1 MESSGPVTLIE
12 LTNVSKVFPGAK
24 TPSVDELQLNIEEG
38 ELLCLLGPSGCGK
51 STTLRMIAGLETLT
65 AGRIGIR
72 ETTVDD
78 VASGTRVP
86 AEQRDLGLVFQNYA
100 LWPHLTVRANVAFGP
115 EMQHVTKKERNRRV
129 DDALSTLGI
138 GDYAD
143 RYPAELSGGQQQ
155 RVAIART
162 LAAQPSVM
170 LLDEPLSNLDAR
182 LRLEMRAEFQRIHR
196 ELGVTMVF
204 VTHDQW
210 EAMTMATRIVVMN
223 EGRIEQTGTPLEI
236 YQRPVSRFVAEFM
249 GSPPINM
256 IELADG
262 APSTTSRALARW
274 LTGRGDEA
282 ASVGIRPESLSF
294 TRDST
299 RIPACAVKL
308 PVTVTAVVPTGGT
321 WIIEVSDGTD
331 HIFGNTTAQPDL
343 RVGERLTAW
352 VHPGD
357 IHAFDAD
364 GMRVATTPDFA
375 PMKILLPEHSQQ

>member
-1 MESSGPVTLIE
+1 MTLIE

-129 DDALSTLGI
+129 DDALATLGI

-155 RVAIART
+155 RVSIART

-170 LLDEPLSNLDAR
+170 LLDEPYQRIATSPG
-182 LRLEMRAEFQRIHR
+182 MRAGFP
-196 ELGVTMVF
+196 
-204 VTHDQW
+204 
-210 EAMTMATRIVVMN
+210 N
-223 EGRIEQTGTPLEI
+223 
-236 YQRPVSRFVAEFM
+236 
-249 GSPPINM
+249 PP
-256 IELADG
+256 D
-262 APSTTSRALARW
+262 
-274 LTGRGDEA
+274 
-282 ASVGIRPESLSF
+282 
-294 TRDST
+294 
-299 RIPACAVKL
+299 
-308 PVTVTAVVPTGGT
+308 
-321 WIIEVSDGTD
+321 
-331 HIFGNTTAQPDL
+331 
-343 RVGERLTAW
+343 
-352 VHPGD
+352 
-357 IHAFDAD
+357 
-364 GMRVATTPDFA
+364 
-375 PMKILLPEHSQQ
+375 

>member
-1 MESSGPVTLIE
+1 MTLIE
-12 LTNVSKVFPGAK
+12 LANVSKVFPGST
-24 TPSVDELQLNIEEG
+24 TPSVDELNLEIEEG

-72 ETTVDD
+72 ETTVDE

-100 LWPHLTVRANVAFGP
+100 LWPHLKVRDNVAFGP
-115 EMQHVTKKERNRRV
+115 EMQRVTKKERIRRV
-129 DDALSTLGI
+129 DDALTTLGI
-138 GDYAD
+138 SDFAD

-223 EGRIEQTGTPLEI
+223 QGRIEQTGTPLEI

-262 APSTTSRALARW
+262 VPSTTSRVLARW
-274 LTGRGDEA
+274 LSRQGDEA

-294 TRDST
+294 TRDTT
-299 RIPACAVKL
+299 RIPATAVQL
-308 PVTVTAVVPTGGT
+308 PVTVTAVIPTGGT
-321 WIIEVSDGTD
+321 WIIEASDGTEQ
-331 HIFGNTTAQPDL
+331 ILGNTTQQPDL
-343 RVGERLTAW
+343 RVGEELTAW
-352 VHPGD
+352 AYPGD
-357 IHAFDAD
+357 VHAFDD
-364 GMRVATTPDFA
+364 TGKRVTTLPAFA
-375 PMKILLPEHSQQ
+375 PMKTLLPEHSQH

>member
-1 MESSGPVTLIE
+1 
-12 LTNVSKVFPGAK
+12 
-24 TPSVDELQLNIEEG
+24 
-38 ELLCLLGPSGCGK
+38 
-51 STTLRMIAGLETLT
+51 MIAGLETLT

-262 APSTTSRALARW
+262 APSTTSRALTRW

-294 TRDST
+294 TE
-299 RIPACAVKL
+299 IP
-308 PVTVTAVVPTGGT
+308 
-321 WIIEVSDGTD
+321 
-331 HIFGNTTAQPDL
+331 
-343 RVGERLTAW
+343 
-352 VHPGD
+352 PGY
-357 IHAFDAD
+357 
-364 GMRVATTPDFA
+364 RP
-375 PMKILLPEHSQQ
+375 LQ